1 MFLFSTTIIIYLN
14 LQHAINILLC
24 VFSLLEITSKIM
36 ECVKVTNNNKKTA
49 MRLLHTHKKS
59 TIYKKKTRKEHE
71 ITTTTINISCHSLLS
86 YIYSYISIS
95 HI

>member
-49 MRLLHTHKKS
+49 MRLLYTHKKS
-59 TIYKKKTRKEHE
+59 TIYEKKLEKNTKSPQPPLIFRVIHYFPTF
-71 ITTTTINISCHSLLS
+71 IPI
-86 YIYSYISIS
+86 
-95 HI
+95 